1 MNITVKKLLLLL
13 TTASL
18 ISCGSDSSS
27 SGSGEVYSVTGNTD
41 TSTFLT
47 GNTCGNITGSITI
60 SDSNVTGSLT
70 NDSPVATYT
79 VTGFVFSD
87 GTLRGNI
94 SIGNTTEGLFDG
106 SISKSLESSG
116 LWSDSGACTRGKWT
130 AIRQ

>member
-1 MNITVKKLLLLL
+1 MKKSVIKPLITLSTL
-13 TTASL
+13 AL
-18 ISCGSDSSS
+18 ISCGSDTSSN
-27 SGSGEVYSVTGNTD
+27 SGEIFTVTGDTD

-47 GNTCGNITGSITI
+47 GNTCGNITGTISIT
-60 SDSNVTGSLT
+60 DSNVTGTLT
-70 NDSPVATYT
+70 NDSPIATYT
-79 VTGFVFSD
+79 VTGTVFSD

-106 SISKSLESSG
+106 SISQFVESNG